1 MSSVEK
7 KPLIIK
13 SDELYLISLAGRI
26 TLCSARKNHVLE
38 DNELL
43 SPILFSTIEEIGYVD
58 LLEAVNFAH
67 KEWNLGF
74 CSEVASFDD
83 TQVYSLHSR
92 YRSTPDA
99 VL

>member
-7 KPLIIK
+7 RVIE
-13 SDELYLISLAGRI
+13 SDQLYLVSLAGRI
-26 TLCSARKNHVLE
+26 TLCSARKNHILE
-38 DNELL
+38 DKQLL
-43 SPILFSTIEEIGYVD
+43 LPTLFHTIEEFGYVD
-58 LLEAVNFAH
+58 LMDAANFAH

-92 YRSTPDA
+92 YLEHS
-99 VL
+99 

>member
-7 KPLIIK
+7 RVVK
-13 SDELYLISLAGRI
+13 SDQLYLISLAGRI
-26 TLCSARKNHVLE
+26 TLCSANKNYVLE
-38 DNELL
+38 DNQLL
-43 SPILFSTIEEIGYVD
+43 SPILFSTIEEFGYVD
-58 LLEAVNFAH
+58 LLEAVNFTH

-92 YRSTPDA
+92 HRSTPDA
-99 VL
+99 AL